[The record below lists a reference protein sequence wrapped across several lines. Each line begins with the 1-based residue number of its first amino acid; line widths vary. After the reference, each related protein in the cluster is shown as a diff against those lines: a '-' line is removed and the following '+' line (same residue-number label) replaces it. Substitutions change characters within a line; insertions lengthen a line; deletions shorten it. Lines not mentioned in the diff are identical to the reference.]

1 MLQEPGAPRE
11 YIGDPVA
18 TRAFFRD
25 GWFYPGD
32 LGVLDGKG
40 RLMLSGRV
48 TDILVVKGD
57 KIPSARSR
65 RSCKPRSTCTASAS
79 SPSRGRRRRRDAY
92 RAGARGPDD
101 KARLEALAKPYLT
114 YFPTV
119 SFHQLAA
126 FPRNANGKVDRL
138 KLRLMLVEL
147 GRARAAE

>member
-1 MLQEPGAPRE
+1 
-11 YIGDPVA
+11 
-18 TRAFFRD
+18 
-25 GWFYPGD
+25 
-32 LGVLDGKG
+32 
-40 RLMLSGRV
+40 MLSGRV

-57 KIPSARSR
+57 KIPSGPIEEELQAALDLHGVCVLSEQ
-65 RSCKPRSTCTASAS
+65 
-79 SPSRGRRRRRDAY
+79 
-92 RAGARGPDD
+92 GPDGGDVMHIALEREAPYD

-138 KLRLMLVEL
+138 KLRRVLVEL